1 MNILPNLVYT
11 PHFLCFLSWQVYID
25 VNQTFAASGVRLCM
39 LTALLSVFTLALSF
53 SQVLSIPE
61 PSHVF
66 QRVGGSIRPW
76 KQMYVVLRGH
86 SLYLYKDKRE
96 QMTPSE
102 EEQPISVNACLID
115 ISYSETKRKNVFRLT
130 TSDCECLF
138 QAEDRDDML
147 AWIKAIQESSNLNEE
162 VRAQNDVDEIRT
174 CSQQFSCS
182 SFLPEDWKILI
193 YYFKKL

>member
-1 MNILPNLVYT
+1 
-11 PHFLCFLSWQVYID
+11 
-25 VNQTFAASGVRLCM
+25 
-39 LTALLSVFTLALSF
+39 
-53 SQVLSIPE
+53 
-61 PSHVF
+61 
-66 QRVGGSIRPW
+66 
-76 KQMYVVLRGH
+76 MYVVLRGH

-147 AWIKAIQESSNLNEE
+147 AWIKTIQESSTLNEE
-162 VRAQNDVDEIRT
+162 VCVQNDIDRIGQLH
-174 CSQQFSCS
+174 SNFLI
-182 SFLPEDWKILI
+182 SFLSEDWKDLTHFGKIIICYFHLKIVDWKESSTVPIL
-193 YYFKKL
+193 YYFYLLENHHYWTRKIDY

>member
-1 MNILPNLVYT
+1 M
-11 PHFLCFLSWQVYID
+11 H
-25 VNQTFAASGVRLCM
+25 VNSAAQCVL
-39 LTALLSVFTLALSF
+39 TLALRL

-61 PSHVF
+61 PCHVF

-162 VRAQNDVDEIRT
+162 VRAQNDVAGIRT
-174 CSQQFSCS
+174 CSQQFSH
-182 SFLPEDWKILI
+182 SFLSED
-193 YYFKKL
+193 

>member
-1 MNILPNLVYT
+1 MLLDASV
-11 PHFLCFLSWQVYID
+11 LSL
-25 VNQTFAASGVRLCM
+25 R
-39 LTALLSVFTLALSF
+39 F
-53 SQVLSIPE
+53 SQVLSMPDL
-61 PSHVF
+61 SHIL

-96 QMTPSE
+96 QTTPSE

-147 AWIKAIQESSNLNEE
+147 AWIKSIQESSNLNEE
-162 VRAQNDVDEIRT
+162 VSVQNDIDKTDAVT
-174 CSQQFSCS
+174 TFSFQRRLKES
-182 SFLPEDWKILI
+182 DTL
-193 YYFKKL
+193 FKKNHNVLSSLKNS

>member
-1 MNILPNLVYT
+1 SDAAKEGWLHFRPLVT
-11 PHFLCFLSWQVYID
+11 D
-25 VNQTFAASGVRLCM
+25 KGK
-39 LTALLSVFTLALSF
+39 
-53 SQVLSIPE
+53 
-61 PSHVF
+61 
-66 QRVGGSIRPW
+66 RVGGSIRPW

-96 QMTPSE
+96 QTTPSE

-147 AWIKAIQESSNLNEE
+147 AWIKTIQESSNLNEE
-162 VRAQNDVDEIRT
+162 DTGVTNRDLISRRIKEYNNLMSKAEQLPKTPRQSLSIRQT
-174 CSQQFSCS
+174 LLGAKSEPKTQS
-182 SFLPEDWKILI
+182 P
-193 YYFKKL
+193 